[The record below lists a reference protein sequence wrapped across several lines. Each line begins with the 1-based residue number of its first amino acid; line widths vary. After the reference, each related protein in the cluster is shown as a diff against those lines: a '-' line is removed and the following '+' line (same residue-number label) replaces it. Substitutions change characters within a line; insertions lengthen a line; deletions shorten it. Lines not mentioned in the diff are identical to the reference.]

1 MRNRTI
7 NSNSNTTTNAKKSQ
21 TLIFVEDGDNEILV
35 FFITISRGVGKPEK
49 WMQGVCK
56 HGFGLSLTCK

>member
-35 FFITISRGVGKPEK
+35 FFITISRGVGKPE
-49 WMQGVCK
+49 QR
-56 HGFGLSLTCK
+56 LRRSQ